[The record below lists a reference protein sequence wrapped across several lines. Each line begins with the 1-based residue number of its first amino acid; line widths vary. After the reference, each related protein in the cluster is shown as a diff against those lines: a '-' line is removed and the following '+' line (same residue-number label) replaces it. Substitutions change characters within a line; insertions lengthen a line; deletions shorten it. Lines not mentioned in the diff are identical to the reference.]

1 MYTDVNFTVADG
13 NVKLA
18 KLRPGKSAGPDNLLP
33 RFQLEIKDSI
43 TYLLFLLFRKSLD
56 KNIVPAD

>member
-1 MYTDVNFTVADG
+1 MYTDANFTVADDG
-13 NVKLA
+13 SVKLA

-33 RFQLEIKDSI
+33 RFQLEIVSTVPKEFI
-43 TYLLFLLFRKSLD
+43 D